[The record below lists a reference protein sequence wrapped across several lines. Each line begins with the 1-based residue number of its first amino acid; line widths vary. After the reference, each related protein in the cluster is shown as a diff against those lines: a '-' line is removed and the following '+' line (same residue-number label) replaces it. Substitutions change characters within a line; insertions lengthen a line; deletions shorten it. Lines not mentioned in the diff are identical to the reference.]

1 VLGILCVR
9 RNEEERT
16 VVEAAAL
23 VPNIVC
29 VLIRRGECSVFLALL
44 LLVLQLVVLLLVHM
58 LETCVGHSLIGSRK
72 L

>member
-1 VLGILCVR
+1 MLGILCVR

-44 LLVLQLVVLLLVHM
+44 LLVL
-58 LETCVGHSLIGSRK
+58 
-72 L
+72 